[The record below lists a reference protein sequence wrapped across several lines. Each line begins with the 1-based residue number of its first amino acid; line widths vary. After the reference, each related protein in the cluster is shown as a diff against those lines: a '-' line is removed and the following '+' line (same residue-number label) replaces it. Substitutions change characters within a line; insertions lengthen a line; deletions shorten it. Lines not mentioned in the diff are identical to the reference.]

1 MLDYGCSL
9 LAIPSGA
16 PPPCGAMP
24 MTQVD
29 LGPFLA
35 VRRHLRIAHHIPGRI
50 RLRAG
55 PAIVKDLGAVNSKA
69 LDRILRALDGIKD
82 VRVNPTAGS
91 MVVEYRPDTIK
102 PDWWE
107 TLILGPEAS
116 AVGLMHRLLENEL
129 ASAVSAAEAAGIS
142 VPAPGGDS

>member
-1 MLDYGCSL
+1 
-9 LAIPSGA
+9 
-16 PPPCGAMP
+16 

-55 PAIVKDLGAVNSKA
+55 PAIVKDLGAVDSKA
-69 LDRILRALDGIKD
+69 IDRILRALDGIKD
-82 VRVNPTAGS
+82 VRINPGAGS
-91 MVVEYRPDTIK
+91 VVVEYRPETIK

-107 TLILGPEAS
+107 TLILGREAA

-129 ASAVSAAEAAGIS
+129 ASTVSAAEAAGIS
-142 VPAPGGDS
+142 VPVSSGNS